1 LRFLAEFDRKLK
13 FPVKSHIRNIGLA
26 IQAAGESGGAM
37 GDVFSEFAKFGYTAE
52 QVNKLLDDMVA
63 QGGQGAFT
71 FAEFA
76 KNAPAVF
83 SAYSVIGT
91 SPEHMKKANA
101 AMQILVAGTK
111 SPEIAV
117 TALNSAMN
125 ELADP
130 DKQKKLGRLGIAVRD
145 GAGQFRDFNDIMFD
159 IVNKAKEM
167 GNADYFGTIF
177 GSLSMNAIRSYV
189 TQGERMYSSL
199 IDLGD
204 TSGLMQSKA
213 AVMAG
218 TLTSNFENLQTAF
231 KYFADSN
238 LAEPLAKL
246 TELLN
251 KLAEDPERV
260 QKVFTGIAAGLG
272 AIAAVKGIA
281 GVARLVGSIAQMKS
295 GKVNITES
303 LSMAS
308 AMPVYVTNWGGAAT
322 PGASLG
328 MPPAGNPTGGGL
340 LDQYGNPIGGTP
352 PKTPGAAPPKAPAA
366 PGGSRPFSSAAN
378 AARSV
383 RGTQYAAGAA
393 TGGVFAA
400 ATKLPEMFAELDAI
414 KNDTELDGSER
425 GKAKGGAIGD
435 ATGSI
440 VGAAAG
446 GAAGVAAGAAVGA
459 AVGSVVPV
467 LGTAVGALA
476 GMGIGTLGMWLG
488 GKAGRAIGEG
498 IGGAAGKEAENK
510 APEMPPSYAAVSTAT
525 AYGIPYSQLPPE
537 ITGYNPYAPGQQA
550 MRFDGSVG
558 LQTDLYIHQDGTFT
572 ATQKTR
578 SNTEFP
584 FATGHA
590 PSGRIYN

>member
-1 LRFLAEFDRKLK
+1 
-13 FPVKSHIRNIGLA
+13 
-26 IQAAGESGGAM
+26 M

-52 QVNKLLDDMVA
+52 QASRLLDDMVA
-63 QGGQGAFT
+63 QGDQGAFA

-111 SPEIAV
+111 SSEIAV
-117 TALNSAMN
+117 TALNSAIN

-130 DKQKKLGRLGIAVRD
+130 DKQKKLGRLGISVRD

-159 IVNKAKEM
+159 IVSKAEEM
-167 GNADYFGTIF
+167 GNADYFGAIF
-177 GSLSMNAIRSYV
+177 GSLSMNAIRAYV
-189 TQGERMYSSL
+189 NQGERMFSNL
-199 IDLGD
+199 IELGD
-204 TSGLMQSKA
+204 TSGLMRSKA
-213 AVMAG
+213 AEMAG
-218 TLTSNFENLQTAF
+218 TLKSNLVNLQTAF
-231 KYFADSN
+231 EHFADSN
-238 LAEPLAKL
+238 LTEPLAKL
-246 TELLN
+246 TGSLN
-251 KLAEDPERV
+251 KLAENPERV
-260 QKVFTGIAAGLG
+260 QKIFTGIAAGLG

-281 GVARLVGSIAQMKS
+281 GAARLVESIGRLKS
-295 GKVNITES
+295 GNVNITES

-308 AMPVYVTNWGGAAT
+308 AMPVYVTNWGGAAM

-328 MPPAGNPTGGGL
+328 VPPTGTPPGGGL
-340 LDQYGNPIGGTP
+340 LDQYGNPI
-352 PKTPGAAPPKAPAA
+352 AAAPKAPA
-366 PGGSRPFSSAAN
+366 PQGGAQPFSSAVS

-393 TGGVFAA
+393 TGGFLAA
-400 ATKLPEMFAELDAI
+400 VTELPKMFGELDAI
-414 KNDTELDGSER
+414 KNDTELTDRER
-425 GKAKGGAIGD
+425 AKAEGGAIGD
-435 ATGSI
+435 AVGSI
-440 VGAAAG
+440 TGAAAG

-467 LGTAVGALA
+467 LGTAVGALV
-476 GMGIGTLGMWLG
+476 GMGIGALGMWLG

-498 IGGAAGKEAENK
+498 IGEAAADGKAGNTYYYGGVPFSYPSPETAGKKDGSKISAGNTYYYGGV
-510 APEMPPSYAAVSTAT
+510 PVSY
-525 AYGIPYSQLPPE
+525 LPPE
-537 ITGYNPYAPGQQA
+537 ITGYNPYAPGQQS

-572 ATQKTR
+572 ATQETR
-578 SNTEFP
+578 NNTEFP

-590 PSGRIYN
+590 PSGRVYN